1 MKRKHLAILAAVG
14 VALLGSIVA
23 IGQTLTDANP
33 NLNNPTP
40 SRPAAHLLGWN
51 GATWA
56 RLKTASVAN
65 MPLSTSTLSSVENGR
80 LLVEKGS
87 RWALEDG
94 VGAGARAMVQTN
106 AEIGVRH
113 VVDTVC
119 FSAGSVVAPALT
131 SLLVELRAGAVDA
144 GTVLMKWRIVIPAA
158 TGQNTPP
165 VCFSGL
171 NVIGATNSEV
181 SLAWSAALVNLQQS
195 VSMTGYS
202 VF

>member
-1 MKRKHLAILAAVG
+1 MKKIILTAVFGISLLTGLAIAQ
-14 VALLGSIVA
+14 S
-23 IGQTLTDANP
+23 LTDTNP
-33 NLNNPTP
+33 NLDNPGPGRTA
-40 SRPAAHLLGWN
+40 SYVLGWN

-65 MPLSTSTLSSVENGR
+65 MPLSTSTASSVENGR

-202 VF
+202 IF